1 MFYLLCL
8 TLCLAVMFL
17 VLAVTSVLSIPLA
30 RFLERKLERVS
41 ARTAANVL
49 LVFRL
54 LPFSLA
60 VALSAG
66 LALPSFMEFEPPST
80 NEMVNWPLILL
91 AALGCGVLTLM
102 AARALRMWRTTTSM
116 QRQWS
121 KHSHPVS
128 SGATGVPLYRID
140 SRTSLLAVTGIF
152 KPRVYVSR
160 AVSDV
165 LTEEE
170 LAAALSHEIAH
181 VHSNDNLKQVLMK
194 IVAPPDWFRGLQS
207 TSDAWTRAS
216 EVAADERA
224 LAQGASALELSSAL
238 IKVGRLSRASSTGNN
253 IPGSLAASHLAPCG
267 CSSATLTRAAHL
279 RDLLERGT
287 VMPPVQDSS
296 RRKVVTAVAIV
307 VAVYLG
313 CLATLL
319 PAVHEALELL
329 VR

>member
-60 VALSAG
+60 IAVSVG

-80 NEMVNWPLILL
+80 KEGVNWPLIVL
-91 AALGCGVLTLM
+91 AALGCGVLAMM
-102 AARALRMWRTTTSM
+102 AARALRIWRTTTFM
-116 QRQWS
+116 QRQWL
-121 KHSHPVS
+121 KLSHPVS
-128 SGATGVPLYRID
+128 GVAAGVPLYRID
-140 SRTSLLAVTGIF
+140 SETSLLAVTGIF
-152 KPRVYVSR
+152 KPRVYISR
-160 AVSDV
+160 TVADA

-170 LAAALSHEIAH
+170 LSAALSHELAH
-181 VHSNDNLKQVLMK
+181 VRSYDNLKQVLMK
-194 IVAPPDWFRGLQS
+194 IMAPPEWFHGLQS
-207 TSDAWTRAS
+207 AGEAWIRAS

-238 IKVGRLSRASSTGNN
+238 IKVGRLSRAGNTGNN
-253 IPGSLAASHLAPCG
+253 VPGSLAASHLVPCG

-279 RDLLERGT
+279 RDLLENET
-287 VMPPVQDSS
+287 VMPPFQDSS
-296 RRKVVTAVAIV
+296 RRKILTAVALI
-307 VAVYLG
+307 AAAYIG

-319 PAVHEALELL
+319 PAVHEALEFL

>member
-8 TLCLAVMFL
+8 ALCLAVMFL

-30 RFLERKLERVS
+30 RFLERKLERAS
-41 ARTAANVL
+41 ARTTANVL
-49 LVFRL
+49 LAFRL
-54 LPFSLA
+54 FPFSLA
-60 VALSAG
+60 VAVSAG

-91 AALGCGVLTLM
+91 AALGCSVLALM
-102 AARALRMWRTTTSM
+102 ASRAVRIWRTTTFM
-116 QRQWS
+116 QRQWL

-128 SGATGVPLYRID
+128 GVTTGVPLYQID

-160 AVSDV
+160 AVSDA

-170 LAAALSHEIAH
+170 LSAALSHEIAH
-181 VHSNDNLKQVLMK
+181 VRSCDNLKQVLMK
-194 IVAPPDWFRGLQS
+194 IMAPPEWFRGLQS
-207 TSDAWTRAS
+207 TGEAWTRAS

-238 IKVGRLSRASSTGNN
+238 IKVGRLSRARSTGNN
-253 IPGSLAASHLAPCG
+253 VSGSLAASHLVPCG

-279 RDLLERGT
+279 RDLLEHGT
-287 VMPPVQDSS
+287 VIPPVQDSGS
-296 RRKVVTAVAIV
+296 RKVVTAVALIV
-307 VAVYLG
+307 AAYVG

-319 PAVHEALELL
+319 PAVHEALEFL